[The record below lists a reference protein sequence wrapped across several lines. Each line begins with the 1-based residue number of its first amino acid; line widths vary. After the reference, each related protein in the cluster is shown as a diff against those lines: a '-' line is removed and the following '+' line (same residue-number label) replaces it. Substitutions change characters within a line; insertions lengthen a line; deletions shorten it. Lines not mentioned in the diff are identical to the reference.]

1 MNKEKETPKDEDI
14 NKVCIPCE
22 YKDECWQHPW
32 VTVNCPSKPKKGI
45 VKNSIQNNQL
55 YYSVTMFK
63 TIQIKPETHL
73 LIKQEAERRDIKIYG
88 LIKEMFE
95 IYINRNK
102 DTKNGKRR

>member
-45 VKNSIQNNQL
+45 VKNSIQNN
-55 YYSVTMFK
+55 
-63 TIQIKPETHL
+63 
-73 LIKQEAERRDIKIYG
+73 
-88 LIKEMFE
+88 
-95 IYINRNK
+95 
-102 DTKNGKRR
+102 